1 MWVFGYGSLLWYTDF
16 PYETAMTGEVRG
28 YVRRFWQLSPDHR
41 GTPEKPGRAVTLV
54 EQHGGS
60 CWGMAYRVPDDY
72 AKQAKEY
79 LDFRERAGYRCDE
92 VMFYPDD
99 GSAAFPLN
107 VYISISEDNPFN
119 APSEDD
125 QIVHDIIT
133 SRGHSGTNLEYA
145 LRLADC
151 VRRMAPHVKD
161 DHLFGIEKRLLQ
173 LCEERQ
179 IVDKVLFDIGHKL
192 DYLHAGLLSQR
203 RTQRQAA

>member
-16 PYETAMTGEVRG
+16 PYEIAMTGEVRG

-54 EQHGGS
+54 EEAGGT
-60 CWGMAYRVPDDY
+60 CWGMAYRVPDDDVQQTK
-72 AKQAKEY
+72 AY

-92 VMFYPDD
+92 VIFHPDD
-99 GSAAFPLN
+99 GSEPFPLK

-125 QIVHDIIT
+125 EIVDTIIS

-151 VRRMAPHVKD
+151 VRRMAPHVED
-161 DHLFGIEKRLLQ
+161 DHLFGIERRLLK
-173 LCEERQ
+173 LCEERK
-179 IVDKVLFDIGHKL
+179 IMDKVLYDIGHQL
-192 DYLHAGLLSQR
+192 DYLHSGRYPQV
-203 RTQRQAA
+203 QRQLA